1 MDENFSTAHLAR
13 VPFCSESVCGIGVN
27 HVSPYFLHVRSM
39 LPCHHLIGNA
49 YNAHKHNQYAKANQ
63 SPVAPVR
70 PYSLRCGMTNVG
82 RSGEVPILVGWAMA
96 DGLLERIASA
106 DARVRLL
113 NREIAPLPAPP
124 QLWPPFPDEL
134 LSLVPLAEVLLTLR
148 LPPGIPG
155 SMPNL
160 RWIQS
165 QAAGVDYF
173 LRAPALAN
181 SEIVVTTS
189 SGVHAGPLSE
199 TVMGAIIA
207 LSKGFPQ
214 AMRRQAAHEW
224 VRYTPEDVAGKVVG
238 VIGAGKI
245 GTAIAGKCHALSM
258 RALGVRRSPPPEL
271 VADSPFEREVGR
283 EGLSE
288 VLAASD
294 YVVLCAPRTPE
305 TVGMIGPDQLA
316 AMKPGARFINVARGD
331 LVDETALIEALQ
343 SGRLGG
349 AYLDVFA
356 TEPLPD
362 DSPLWD
368 MPNVMI
374 TAHSGAGSTDRDER
388 VVEIFVE
395 NVRRYLDGTP
405 MLNLYDRSRGY

>member
-1 MDENFSTAHLAR
+1 MA
-13 VPFCSESVCGIGVN
+13 
-27 HVSPYFLHVRSM
+27 YVRRD
-39 LPCHHLIGNA
+39 G
-49 YNAHKHNQYAKANQ
+49 Q
-63 SPVAPVR
+63 
-70 PYSLRCGMTNVG
+70 
-82 RSGEVPILVGWAMA
+82 VPILVGWALA
-96 DGLLERIASA
+96 DGLLDRIASA

-113 NREIAPLPAPP
+113 NRETPPLPAPT
-124 QLWPPFPDEL
+124 QLWPPFPDVL
-134 LSLVPLAEVLLTLR
+134 LPLVPLAEVLLTLR
-148 LPPGIPG
+148 LPPGLPE
-155 SMPNL
+155 STPNL
-160 RWIQS
+160 RWIHS

-173 LRAPALAN
+173 LRAPTLAN
-181 SEIVVTTS
+181 SEIAVTTS

-199 TVMGAIIA
+199 TVVGAIIA

-224 VRYTPEDVAGKVVG
+224 TRYTPEDVAGKTVG
-238 VIGAGKI
+238 IIGAGKI
-245 GTAIAGKCHALSM
+245 GTAIAEKCRALGM

-271 VADSPFEREVGR
+271 VAVSPFEREVGR

-305 TVGMIGPDQLA
+305 TVGMLGADQFA
-316 AMKPGARFINVARGD
+316 VMKPGARFINVARGD
-331 LVDETALIEALQ
+331 LVDEAALIRALQ
-343 SGRLGG
+343 SDHLGG
-349 AYLDVFA
+349 AYLDVFER
-356 TEPLPD
+356 EPLPD

-388 VVEIFVE
+388 VVQIFVE

>member
-1 MDENFSTAHLAR
+1 MA
-13 VPFCSESVCGIGVN
+13 
-27 HVSPYFLHVRSM
+27 YVRRD
-39 LPCHHLIGNA
+39 G
-49 YNAHKHNQYAKANQ
+49 Q
-63 SPVAPVR
+63 
-70 PYSLRCGMTNVG
+70 
-82 RSGEVPILVGWAMA
+82 VPILVGWALA
-96 DGLLERIASA
+96 DGLLDRIASA

-113 NREIAPLPAPP
+113 NRETPPLPAPT

-134 LSLVPLAEVLLTLR
+134 LPLVPLAEVLLTLR
-148 LPPGIPG
+148 LPPGLPE
-155 SMPNL
+155 STPNL
-160 RWIQS
+160 RWIHS

-181 SEIVVTTS
+181 SEIAVTTS

-199 TVMGAIIA
+199 TVVGAIIA

-224 VRYTPEDVAGKVVG
+224 TRYTPEDVAGKTVG
-238 VIGAGKI
+238 IIGAGKI
-245 GTAIAGKCHALSM
+245 GTAIAERCRALGM

-271 VADSPFEREVGR
+271 VAVSPFEREVGR

-288 VLAASD
+288 VLATSD

-305 TVGMIGPDQLA
+305 TVGMLGADQFA
-316 AMKPGARFINVARGD
+316 VMKPGARFINVARGD
-331 LVDETALIEALQ
+331 LVDEAALIRALQ
-343 SGRLGG
+343 SGHLGG
-349 AYLDVFA
+349 AYLDVFER
-356 TEPLPD
+356 EPLLAE
-362 DSPLWD
+362 SPLWD

-405 MLNLYDRSRGY
+405 MLNVYDRSRGY

>member
-1 MDENFSTAHLAR
+1 MA
-13 VPFCSESVCGIGVN
+13 
-27 HVSPYFLHVRSM
+27 YVRRD
-39 LPCHHLIGNA
+39 G
-49 YNAHKHNQYAKANQ
+49 Q
-63 SPVAPVR
+63 
-70 PYSLRCGMTNVG
+70 
-82 RSGEVPILVGWAMA
+82 VPILVGWALA
-96 DGLLERIASA
+96 DGLLDRIASA

-113 NREIAPLPAPP
+113 NRETPPLPAPT

-134 LSLVPLAEVLLTLR
+134 LPLVPLAEVLLTLR
-148 LPPGIPG
+148 LPPGLPE
-155 SMPNL
+155 STPNL
-160 RWIQS
+160 RWIHS

-199 TVMGAIIA
+199 TVVGAIIA

-224 VRYTPEDVAGKVVG
+224 TRYTPEDVAGKTVG
-238 VIGAGKI
+238 IIGAGKI
-245 GTAIAGKCHALSM
+245 GTAIAEKCRALGM

-271 VADSPFEREVGR
+271 VAVSPFEREVGR

-305 TVGMIGPDQLA
+305 TVGMLGADQFA
-316 AMKPGARFINVARGD
+316 VMKPGARFINVARGD
-331 LVDETALIEALQ
+331 LVDEAALIRALQ
-343 SGRLGG
+343 SGHLGG
-349 AYLDVFA
+349 AYLDVFER
-356 TEPLPD
+356 EPLPAE
-362 DSPLWD
+362 SPLWD

-405 MLNLYDRSRGY
+405 MLNVYDRSRGY